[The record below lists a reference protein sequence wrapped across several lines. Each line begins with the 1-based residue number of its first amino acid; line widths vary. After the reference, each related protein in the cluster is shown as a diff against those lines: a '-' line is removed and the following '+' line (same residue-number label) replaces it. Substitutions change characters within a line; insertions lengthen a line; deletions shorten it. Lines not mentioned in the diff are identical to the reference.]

1 MYYTIGIL
9 TFNLLKLMQM
19 MVLSKSWLKRTVLS
33 LRRELFRLVAKVTWS
48 GRRIYLQVNKTLEEI
63 RELIRIREKIWA
75 LSLSS

>member
-48 GRRIYLQVNKTLEEI
+48 GRQIYLQVNKTLEEI
-63 RELIRIREKIWA
+63 RELIRIKEKIWA